1 MHIQHLTVRLD
12 GWCRT
17 LLGVVLLLK
26 DCKGI
31 NGTPLFEI
39 HVRIHDGGNVDEV
52 FVERVSS
59 QF

>member
-1 MHIQHLTVRLD
+1 
-12 GWCRT
+12 
-17 LLGVVLLLK
+17 LK
-26 DCKGI
+26 DGKGI

-52 FVERVSS
+52 FVECFPS